1 MKKINKPILDPDPF
15 SIAIAIST
23 ACSAAAAIGTFV
35 RAGGQKK
42 RKQKDIRNQLHKAY
56 RALNSTQKCL
66 RNFVSFIDQFG
77 YLEASFRIA
86 SAPILGDREII
97 NDLKRIY
104 MESCYAGR
112 DLIAAV
118 VELSNL
124 LDDND
129 AIECQKNVM
138 KFDDFFRKAVTSPTY
153 GQYTNTMDEF
163 IIELKHVLNRI
174 ANRYDI
180 QIEMYRG

>member
-1 MKKINKPILDPDPF
+1 MNKSNKSILDPDPF

-35 RAGGQKK
+35 RTGRRKK
-42 RKQKDIRNQLHKAY
+42 RERKDIRNQLHKAH
-56 RALNSTQKCL
+56 RALNSTEKCL
-66 RNFVSFIDQFG
+66 KNFVSFIDQFG

-86 SAPILGDREII
+86 SAPILGDRRTT

-112 DLIAAV
+112 DLIGAV

-124 LDDND
+124 LNDND

-138 KFDDFFRKAVTSPTY
+138 KFDDFFRQAVTSPTY
-153 GQYTNTMDEF
+153 GQYTNTMGKF
-163 IIELKHVLNRI
+163 IIELKRVLNRI
-174 ANRYDI
+174 ANKYDI
-180 QIEMYRG
+180 QVEMYEG